1 MGLVSVFCSTI
12 SYWPVNRLVSVS
24 CVVASSYLY
33 MQKKSQSAED
43 NENAALV
50 LDMLETLDANLLK
63 VGHNTK
69 SCLN

>member
-1 MGLVSVFCSTI
+1 
-12 SYWPVNRLVSVS
+12 
-24 CVVASSYLY
+24 

-69 SCLN
+69 SCLNWLVRKNKKLNISLIQMLLLLYE